1 MNMENREA
9 VPSKIIPIPVSAL
22 SGSPFANYFVPGAIL
37 FTIFG
42 IGALGAAVLAWR
54 PSTAY
59 ALELLAWDLF
69 LGLSL
74 LFAAPVFKGGNLEDA
89 VRTGLYVGGTL
100 CLAGILGP
108 ATGDMRLQFIAIVG
122 YAGVLPT
129 VSLLLVLLFRR
140 TQPGLLS
147 SNSER

>member
-1 MNMENREA
+1 MGGGR
-9 VPSKIIPIPVSAL
+9 VVGTGTS
-22 SGSPFANYFVPGAIL
+22 SGSVRSA
-37 FTIFG
+37 TT
-42 IGALGAAVLAWR
+42 AVRQSSTASLTW

-74 LFAAPVFKGGNLEDA
+74 LFAAPVFKGGNLEAA
-89 VRTGLYVGGTL
+89 VRTGLFVGGSL

-108 ATGDMRLQFIAIVG
+108 ATGDMRLQFVAIVG

-129 VSLLLVLLFRR
+129 VCLLLMLLLRR
-140 TQPGLLS
+140 SRQPRLLS